1 MGVPGPVDVLRA
13 STLIPSI
20 YNDNQ
25 RRTLIFPGL
34 CDSVRGNLMN
44 DEENVE
50 EVKGDVATTDSQS
63 PQAPYSAP
71 YSQAP
76 YGQSGYGEVQ
86 PPQMLLST
94 VFWKALW
101 FLVLVG
107 AILLLVGQILLDV
120 ADYSDE
126 GMIKAGRV
134 LRTISG
140 FLIATPMII
149 TGIYYDGTRDMVRFG
164 LILAG
169 AILLAF
175 AFF

>member
-1 MGVPGPVDVLRA
+1 MDDNEKVDEGEGGIEA
-13 STLIPSI
+13 
-20 YNDNQ
+20 
-25 RRTLIFPGL
+25 
-34 CDSVRGNLMN
+34 
-44 DEENVE
+44 VE
-50 EVKGDVATTDSQS
+50 GQPT
-63 PQAPYSAP
+63 QAPFAAENPPPQPPYPQTYTQQSYQQSAG
-71 YSQAP
+71 
-76 YGQSGYGEVQ
+76 YGQPAQ

-94 VFWKALW
+94 VFWKSLW

-126 GMIKAGRV
+126 GMIKAGRI

-140 FLIATPMII
+140 FLIATPMVI

-169 AILLAF
+169 AIILAF
-175 AFF
+175 AFY

>member
-1 MGVPGPVDVLRA
+1 MHD
-13 STLIPSI
+13 
-20 YNDNQ
+20 
-25 RRTLIFPGL
+25 
-34 CDSVRGNLMN
+34 
-44 DEENVE
+44 DEKVE
-50 EVKGDVATTDSQS
+50 EVEGDVESGDSMP
-63 PQAPYSAP
+63 PQPP
-71 YSQAP
+71 YSQPYPRQP
-76 YGQSGYGEVQ
+76 YGQAAPGYAAPAQ

-94 VFWKALW
+94 VFWKSLW

-140 FLIATPMII
+140 CLIATPMVI
-149 TGIYYDGTRDMVRFG
+149 TGIYYDGTRAMVRFG

-175 AFF
+175 AFY

>member
-1 MGVPGPVDVLRA
+1 MENEENIEEVEGDV
-13 STLIPSI
+13 
-20 YNDNQ
+20 
-25 RRTLIFPGL
+25 
-34 CDSVRGNLMN
+34 
-44 DEENVE
+44 ENVE
-50 EVKGDVATTDSQS
+50 GQPAQTPFAADSQP
-63 PQAPYSAP
+63 PQ
-71 YSQAP
+71 QP
-76 YGQSGYGEVQ
+76 YGQPYGQQSYPPQPGYAAPPAQPPQ

-94 VFWKALW
+94 VFWKSLW

-126 GMIKAGRV
+126 GLIKAGRI

-140 FLIATPMII
+140 FLIATPMLI
-149 TGIYYDGTRDMVRFG
+149 TGIYYEGTKDLVRFG
-164 LILAG
+164 LILGG

>member
-1 MGVPGPVDVLRA
+1 
-13 STLIPSI
+13 
-20 YNDNQ
+20 
-25 RRTLIFPGL
+25 
-34 CDSVRGNLMN
+34 
-44 DEENVE
+44 
-50 EVKGDVATTDSQS
+50 
-63 PQAPYSAP
+63 
-71 YSQAP
+71 
-76 YGQSGYGEVQ
+76 
-86 PPQMLLST
+86 MLLST
-94 VFWKALW
+94 VFWKSLW

-126 GMIKAGRV
+126 GMIKAGRI

-140 FLIATPMII
+140 FLIATPMVI
-149 TGIYYDGTRDMVRFG
+149 TGIYYEDTRDMVRFG

>member
-1 MGVPGPVDVLRA
+1 M
-13 STLIPSI
+13 
-20 YNDNQ
+20 DNEEK
-25 RRTLIFPGL
+25 
-34 CDSVRGNLMN
+34 V
-44 DEENVE
+44 ENVD
-50 EVKGDVATTDSQS
+50 GDVDKVEDQPS
-63 PQAPYSAP
+63 QAPFAAENPPPQPP
-71 YSQAP
+71 YSQS
-76 YGQSGYGEVQ
+76 YGQQAYPGQPGYAAPPAQ

-94 VFWKALW
+94 VFWKSLW

-126 GMIKAGRV
+126 GLIKAGKI

-140 FLIATPMII
+140 FLIATPMLI
-149 TGIYYDGTRDMVRFG
+149 TGIYYDGTKDLVRFG
-164 LILAG
+164 LILGG